1 MTEKLRS
8 LWGLLKQ
15 ALLKWDQDN
24 VSWLAAALSYYTI
37 FSLTPLVILVIA
49 IAGFIFGE
57 QAIQGE
63 IERQMAQLI
72 GVRAAG
78 VVQDIIESASQ
89 RSSGITATFI
99 GAVVLFFGASNVF
112 YQLQGAL
119 NTIWRVSHAEQSW
132 LKTQIKQRLTSL
144 AMIFC
149 LGFLLLLSL
158 IFDALL
164 AGFHDLFIKVLPGVL
179 YVTILQI
186 GNHLFSF
193 VMSWLLFGI
202 IFKTIPQTNIRWRDV
217 WGGAFLSAVLFT
229 LGKFLLG
236 LYISRSFIISAFGA
250 AGSVVV
256 IMFWFYYSSQILFL
270 GAEFAHVYARKV
282 TDKSVTDG

>member
-1 MTEKLRS
+1 MTEKLRW

-15 ALLKWDQDN
+15 AFLKWDQDN

-37 FSLTPLVILVIA
+37 FSLTPLIILVIA

-57 QAIQGE
+57 HAIQGQ

-72 GVRAAG
+72 GERAAS
-78 VVQDIIESASQ
+78 VVQEVIESASR
-89 RSSGITATFI
+89 RSSGIMATVI
-99 GAVVLFFGASNVF
+99 GSLVLFFGASNVF

-119 NTIWRVSHAEQSW
+119 NTIWRVSHAQQSW
-132 LKTQIKQRLTSL
+132 LRTQIKQRLTSV

-158 IFDALL
+158 VFDALL
-164 AGFHDLFIKVLPGVL
+164 AGFHDLFLKLVPGEL
-179 YVTILQI
+179 YVRILQI
-186 GNHLFSF
+186 GNYLFSF
-193 VMSWLLFGI
+193 SMSWLLFGI
-202 IFKTIPQTNIRWRDV
+202 IFKTVPQTNIRWRDV
-217 WGGAFLSAVLFT
+217 WGGAFLSAVLFNV
-229 LGKFLLG
+229 GKFLLS
-236 LYISRSFIISAFGA
+236 LYISRSFVISAFGA

-270 GAEFAHVYARKV
+270 GAEFAQVYTQSRSGQ
-282 TDKSVTDG
+282 D